1 MRVYESECMKC
12 MCVKCVC
19 TGDLRFKW
27 SFLLLCL
34 LVGEKLGDEVLH
46 RDHGLLLVD
55 DARPPQ
61 AVDALLGP
69 LWRQTH
75 LRIRQ
80 NSFINNKDVYLK
92 ITPSGRTRRVTSRTY
107 RKGILTIY
115 RSGSLRFYNH
125 SLYILHLHK
134 ELLTPPKGEESL

>member
-19 TGDLRFKW
+19 TGVLRFKR
-27 SFLLLCL
+27 SFLPLCL

-55 DARPPQ
+55 DACPPQ

-69 LWRQTH
+69 LWKHTP
-75 LRIRQ
+75 Q
-80 NSFINNKDVYLK
+80 NQAEL
-92 ITPSGRTRRVTSRTY
+92 
-107 RKGILTIY
+107 IY
-115 RSGSLRFYNH
+115 Q
-125 SLYILHLHK
+125 
-134 ELLTPPKGEESL
+134 